1 MLDLYGRLE
10 FKLILLPLC
19 KHHSYL
25 QLQILLQANEDCHNA
40 FLRVLRYKI
49 CYSYISPCVQVKS
62 YVPKL
67 MGNEMK
73 MTNSVS
79 FSK

>member
-25 QLQILLQANEDCHNA
+25 QLQILLQANEDSQCISSCIYA
-40 FLRVLRYKI
+40 EI
-49 CYSYISPCVQVKS
+49 DIPYSLELTPPSIISPPFLLKYAAEVYLS
-62 YVPKL
+62 L
-67 MGNEMK
+67 I
-73 MTNSVS
+73 
-79 FSK
+79 